1 MARSRLEKVG
11 TIYTRY
17 FIQSYPCIF
26 FLIFFFRTHALINSG
41 AMGWEERPLWYDIYE
56 TFPPKDEPRFDRPV
70 PNMKLKEIFYE
81 EDNIRA

>member
-1 MARSRLEKVG
+1 
-11 TIYTRY
+11 
-17 FIQSYPCIF
+17 
-26 FLIFFFRTHALINSG
+26 
-41 AMGWEERPLWYDIYE
+41 MGWEERPLWYDIYE